1 MRINIPMVRSNE
13 FSDRN
18 MFAKLKP
25 GDKIRGKVLE
35 IKGDLVR
42 LELRSGEV
50 VYGKSEIP
58 LDFSNEKFMS
68 FIVKEMGDNIL
79 SLVPDYDSIEL
90 NDNYTIKNERLIMNK
105 VLEFLGL
112 EKSDENIELVKN
124 MVKFNMPLDS
134 DTVQESLKY
143 MDKIISLL
151 NIEPSEDAYVLS
163 KNIDHMKEDLANF
176 FKLPKDEAEAKAP
189 SASAEAGDFEE
200 LEFKEINYSRDKL
213 ALSSKAEET
222 AVGKEASKGDAALK
236 GTVVQEG
243 ADIPEKA
250 NIERLKSLIDALDRD
265 IKQKIEGGSPELE
278 VAEKERLQM
287 EKSLYKNVTDE
298 VKSEL
303 QKLFPEGK
311 LTEKDIQKLVFLNR
325 AEVKVSIEN
334 LKSLESI
341 LKGESISGELE
352 SILESAVSE
361 KLILPEDKLKLQNMA
376 EKIVSKLGEK
386 DIETI
391 KEYKENINEILK
403 EVSEKLSQES
413 PKSEQL
419 SKQIGSLGEKL
430 DMYNKINEKS
440 MFMFIPLNVER
451 DEVKDKLYFMSKR
464 RHGAQSETIRAY
476 ISLQTENLD
485 RVSAVCDYKY
495 GRLDISFRVGKEKV
509 ELFSSTKDVL
519 KTALSSV
526 GYSDV
531 NINIKEDIQED
542 ILDMMSDE
550 SSINYMIN
558 VKV

>member
-1 MRINIPMVRSNE
+1 MRINIPMVRNNE

-18 MFAKLKP
+18 MLSKLKP

-134 DTVQESLKY
+134 ESVQESLKY
-143 MDKIISLL
+143 MDKLISLL
-151 NIEPSEDAYVLS
+151 NIEPNEDAYVLS
-163 KNIDHMKEDLANF
+163 KDIDHMKEDLANL
-176 FKLPKDEAEAKAP
+176 FKLEKEDMEAKTRST
-189 SASAEAGDFEE
+189 SAGTSDFEE
-200 LEFKEINYSRDKL
+200 LEFEEINYSRDKL
-213 ALSSKAEET
+213 GQPSNSEET
-222 AVGKEASKGDAALK
+222 AAGKEALK
-236 GTVVQEG
+236 GTIVSDG

-250 NIERLKSLIDALDRD
+250 NIERLKNLIDALDRD
-265 IKQKIEGGSPELE
+265 IKQKIEGNSPELE
-278 VAEKERLQM
+278 LAEKERLQI

-311 LTEKDIQKLVFLNR
+311 LTDKDIQKLVFLNR
-325 AEVKVSIEN
+325 SEVKVSIEN
-334 LKSLESI
+334 LKSLEGM
-341 LKGESISGELE
+341 LKGESIAGELE
-352 SILESAVSE
+352 SILEAAVSE
-361 KLILPEDKLKLQNMA
+361 KLLPPEDKIKLQNMA
-376 EKIVSKLGEK
+376 EKIVSRLGEK
-386 DIETI
+386 DTEAI
-391 KEYKENINEILK
+391 KDYKENINEILK

-440 MFMFIPLNVER
+440 MFMFVPLNIER

-485 RVSAVCDYKY
+485 RVSAVCDYRY
-495 GRLDISFRVGKEKV
+495 GRLDISFKV
-509 ELFSSTKDVL
+509 AKDRAELFDRTKDVL

-531 NINIKEDIQED
+531 NINVKEDIQEG
-542 ILDMMSDE
+542 ILDMISDD

>member
-1 MRINIPMVRSNE
+1 MRINIPMVRNNE

-18 MFAKLKP
+18 MLSKLKP

-134 DTVQESLKY
+134 ESVQESLKY
-143 MDKIISLL
+143 MDKLISLL

-163 KNIDHMKEDLANF
+163 KSIDHMKEDIANF
-176 FKLPKDEAEAKAP
+176 FKLPKDEAKAP
-189 SASAEAGDFEE
+189 GAPAEVADFEE

-213 ALSSKAEET
+213 ASPDS
-222 AVGKEASKGDAALK
+222 GIKG
-236 GTVVQEG
+236 GNVPESG
-243 ADIPEKA
+243 DIPEKA
-250 NIERLKSLIDALDRD
+250 NIERLKNLIDALDRD
-265 IKQKIEGGSPELE
+265 IKQKIEGSSPEIE
-278 VAEKERLQM
+278 TAEKERLRM
-287 EKSLYKNVTDE
+287 EKALYKNVTDE

-325 AEVKVSIEN
+325 AEVKISIES
-334 LKSLESI
+334 LKNLESI
-341 LKGESISGELE
+341 LKGESMAGDIE
-352 SILESAVSE
+352 SVLESAVSE
-361 KLILPEDKLKLQNMA
+361 KLILPEDRLKLQNMA
-376 EKIVSKLGEK
+376 EKIVSRLGEK
-386 DIETI
+386 DIEAI
-391 KEYKENINEILK
+391 KDYKENLNEILK
-403 EVSEKLSQES
+403 EVSEKLSQEG

-419 SKQIGSLGEKL
+419 SRQIGSLGEKL
-430 DMYNKINEKS
+430 EMYNKINEKS
-440 MFMFIPLNVER
+440 MFMFVPLNVER

-464 RHGAQSETIRAY
+464 RHGVQSETIRAY
-476 ISLQTENLD
+476 ISLQTDNLD
-485 RVSAVCDYKY
+485 RVSAICDYRY
-495 GRLDISFRVGKEKV
+495 GRLEISFKV
-509 ELFSSTKDVL
+509 AKDSLEIFDKTKDVL

-531 NINIKEDIQED
+531 NINIKEDIQESV
-542 ILDMMSDE
+542 LDMMSDE